1 MEVQFYHNYSDARVI
16 NKTIELGATFSG
28 QARDAVNI
36 MSPVVRFDTNQIM
49 RYNYAYIPELERYY
63 EIDSI
68 TAMYDN
74 LYDVQF
80 TVDVLMSF
88 RNHILQLP
96 VIVDK
101 QSMAENGDEYIDDGS
116 LIADNIMFTTVYN
129 FPEGFNDTPEFILI
143 TAG

>member
-1 MEVQFYHNYSDARVI
+1 MQVTFYYNYSDARVI
-16 NKTIELGATFSG
+16 NKNIQLGASFSG

-36 MSPVVRFDTNQIM
+36 MAPVVRFDTNQVM
-49 RYNYAYIPELERYY
+49 RYNYAYISELERFY

-68 TAMYDN
+68 TATYDN

-80 TVDVLMSF
+80 KVDVLMSF

-101 QSMAENGDEYIDDGS
+101 QSMPENGDEYIDDGS